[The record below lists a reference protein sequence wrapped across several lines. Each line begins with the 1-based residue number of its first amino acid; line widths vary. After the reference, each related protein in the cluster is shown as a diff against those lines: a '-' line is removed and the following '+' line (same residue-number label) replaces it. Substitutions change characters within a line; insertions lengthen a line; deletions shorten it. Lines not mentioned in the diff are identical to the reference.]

1 MNILPATMAEGG
13 RATLADGRGIAL
25 PPLAAAP
32 PAGTSLSIG
41 IRPEDIAIGDA
52 PGALS
57 FTIAFIERLGG
68 LATLHLGGRE
78 GEEPVACQLR
88 DDGSLEEGDTVAA
101 SFASGH
107 LHLFDSTGEVLET
120 TGK

>member
-32 PAGTSLSIG
+32 PAGTPLSIG
-41 IRPEDIAIGDA
+41 IRPENIAIGDA

-57 FTIAFIERLGG
+57 FTIAFLERLGG
-68 LATLHLGGRE
+68 LATRII
-78 GEEPVACQLR
+78 
-88 DDGSLEEGDTVAA
+88 AA
-101 SFASGH
+101 SGGMAFAPVRSAERRGGKAGV
-107 LHLFDSTGEVLET
+107 STCR
-120 TGK
+120 